1 MKMMQRKTISKNE
14 LARLKRERLVALH
27 ESFREAFREL
37 SGLTE
42 KKLWGGLAY
51 RYEDQMFFTL
61 TLRPRTVLIAMK
73 LPEPEAELALGLSY
87 VHPHGFTRL
96 ARNGWIAVS
105 VTPDVPLDRVNELLQ
120 RSYWSRIEMAPRRR
134 RRRFENLRQP

>member
-1 MKMMQRKTISKNE
+1 MKRKPNPKGET
-14 LARLKRERLVALH
+14 ARVKQERLVALH
-27 ESFREAFREL
+27 ESLRDVFRDL

-51 RYEDQMFFTL
+51 RYDNAVFFTL
-61 TLRPRTVLIAMK
+61 TLRPRTVLIEMK
-73 LPEPEAELALGLSY
+73 LPGPDAELALGLSF

-105 VTPDVPLDRVNELLQ
+105 VTPEVPLERVNELIE
-120 RSYWSRIEMAPRRR
+120 RSYWSRIEMAPRGRR
-134 RRRFENLRQP
+134 KQFEGILRS